1 MTTWHDS
8 LPPELIDKAK
18 SLSNRAEEHRRAG
31 KAVYPPQ
38 DSIFRALELTPPG
51 QLRCVILGQ
60 DPYHGN
66 GQANGL
72 AFSVNPGV
80 KLPPSLR
87 NIFKE
92 LQTDIGC
99 QMPTTGDLTP
109 WARQG
114 VLLLN
119 TVLTVEEGRPKS
131 HDHWG
136 WQQVT
141 HAILGATRDLPQP
154 ISFILWGSLAQS
166 AADWSGA
173 RATTA
178 PRLFLE
184 SPHPSPLSSY
194 RGFFGSK
201 PFSKTNEFLI
211 QNGAEPI
218 CWSLP

>member
-1 MTTWHDS
+1 MIRWHDI
-8 LPPELIDKAK
+8 LDPQVADKAK
-18 SLSNRAEEHRRAG
+18 RLSTRAEEERMAG

-38 DSIFRALELTPPG
+38 DCIFRALELTPPET
-51 QLRCVILGQ
+51 LRCVILGQ
-60 DPYHGN
+60 DPYHGK

-92 LQTDIGC
+92 LQSDTGC
-99 QMPTTGDLTP
+99 PAPSSGDLTP

-119 TVLTVEEGRPKS
+119 TALTVEEGRPKS

-136 WQQVT
+136 WQVVT
-141 HAILGATRDLPQP
+141 HGILKATQTLPQP

-173 RATTA
+173 KETTA

-184 SPHPSPLSSY
+184 APHPSPLSSY

-201 PFSKTNEFLI
+201 PFSKTNEFLVR
-211 QNGAEPI
+211 NGAEPI
-218 CWSLP
+218 CWTLP